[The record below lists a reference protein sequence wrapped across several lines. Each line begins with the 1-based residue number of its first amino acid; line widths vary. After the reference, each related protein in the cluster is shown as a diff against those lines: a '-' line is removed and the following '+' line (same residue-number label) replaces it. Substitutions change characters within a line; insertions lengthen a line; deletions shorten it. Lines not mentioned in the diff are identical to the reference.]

1 MAVCARA
8 AAATAA
14 AREGG
19 GRAAGRL
26 SASARCPRSAQT
38 HSSNHVFTK
47 LSGDWVPG
55 PGRSSSLW
63 AEGDAWRGRAR
74 DAGCWSW
81 VPAGERR
88 CEPGPGPAAAPRCAA
103 PGSRALARRALGCPG
118 GAVRDAAAGRG
129 EEGGRE
135 GGRLPGEE
143 CGCVCGREGR
153 PAASCFLSV
162 SAGGGGEG

>member
-1 MAVCARA
+1 MRPDGRACAR

-26 SASARCPRSAQT
+26 SASARCPRYTQT
-38 HSSNHVFTK
+38 HSNHVFTK
-47 LSGDWVPG
+47 LSGDFVPG
-55 PGRSSSLW
+55 PVCSSSLW
-63 AEGDAWRGRAR
+63 AEEMRGVRGRAR
-74 DAGCWSW
+74 DAGCLSW

-118 GAVRDAAAGRG
+118 GAVGTPAAGRG
-129 EEGGRE
+129 EGGRGRE
-135 GGRLPGEE
+135 GGSPARSVD
-143 CGCVCGREGR
+143 VCAAARAGRQ
-153 PAASCFLSV
+153 PAAS
-162 SAGGGGEG
+162 